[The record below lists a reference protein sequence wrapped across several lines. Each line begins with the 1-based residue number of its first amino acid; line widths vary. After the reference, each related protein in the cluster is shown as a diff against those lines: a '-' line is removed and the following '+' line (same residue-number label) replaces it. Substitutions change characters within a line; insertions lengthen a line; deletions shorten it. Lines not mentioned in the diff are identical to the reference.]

1 MKNNINNYRKEL
13 TGYCKESIASATY
26 NEWHFKYLQ
35 EKLKNEI
42 LRVRLKNC
50 KEDNKQIK
58 NRYISCIKF
67 LLHDRQDKLKVRSM
81 NDIVWDL
88 DNSISLLMG
97 DMLIRFT
104 KNVQGIPKD
113 FIDKYKDDEIAFNEW
128 IKTINKMAQS
138 FYLIH
143 DKDFMDITEE
153 ENKTIQEGLNLFAKY
168 FRDLWC

>member
-67 LLHDRQDKLKVRSM
+67 LLHDA
-81 NDIVWDL
+81 
-88 DNSISLLMG
+88 
-97 DMLIRFT
+97 T
-104 KNVQGIPKD
+104 KSNHVTVPPIT
-113 FIDKYKDDEIAFNEW
+113 FI
-128 IKTINKMAQS
+128 IKEH
-138 FYLIH
+138 L
-143 DKDFMDITEE
+143 
-153 ENKTIQEGLNLFAKY
+153 
-168 FRDLWC
+168 